1 MIVRRAF
8 AEDLEACAE
17 IDGTIETDHV
27 WQMEERS
34 VGSELQITFRQARLP
49 RPVRVPYP
57 HRFAWLVEE
66 WERDECFL
74 VASQGSA
81 ILGFVDVR
89 VEPWDG
95 VAWVH
100 HLVVS
105 RPYRRR
111 GVGTRLVQA
120 AAEYARR
127 KGLSQLLLQISTKN
141 YPGLCFCQRRGCTFC
156 GFNDQLFASQ
166 DIAIFFAY
174 PLGS

>member
-8 AEDLEACAE
+8 LEDLDVCAE
-17 IDGTIETDHV
+17 FDGSVDTDHV

-49 RPVRVPYP
+49 RPVRVAYP
-57 HRFAWLVEE
+57 RSLARLAEE

-74 VASQGSA
+74 VASQGAA
-81 ILGFVDVR
+81 ILGFVDAR
-89 VEPWDG
+89 LESREG

-100 HLVVS
+100 HLVVA

-111 GVGTRLVQA
+111 GIGTRLVQG
-120 AAEYARR
+120 AAEWARR
-127 KGLSQLLLQISTKN
+127 VGLRQLMLETSTRN
-141 YPGLCFCQRRGCTFC
+141 YPGLCFYQRLGATFC
-156 GFNDQLFASQ
+156 GFNDQLLPTQ
-166 DIAIFFAY
+166 DIAVFFAY